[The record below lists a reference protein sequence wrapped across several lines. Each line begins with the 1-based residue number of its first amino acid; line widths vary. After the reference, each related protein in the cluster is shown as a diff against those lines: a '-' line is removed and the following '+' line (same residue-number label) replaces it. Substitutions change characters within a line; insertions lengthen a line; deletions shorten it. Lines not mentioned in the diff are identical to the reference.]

1 MQTLSQYLEEARKDY
16 TYANV
21 KIYKREPN
29 DSVSCI
35 KQVSGN
41 IDFVSNYF
49 QNGPLGK
56 LLILAGHF
64 NPGCS
69 RVRGYFVTCV
79 CTYRMCDTH

>member
-1 MQTLSQYLEEARKDY
+1 MQTLRQYLEEARKDY

-29 DSVSCI
+29 DSVPCI

-49 QNGPLGK
+49 KKDPFGNH
-56 LLILAGHF
+56 LIHAGFFNLAY
-64 NPGCS
+64 S
-69 RVRGYFVTCV
+69 RVRGNYVTCV